1 MTIRWR
7 KAVKLILVG
16 VLLLTVVFVV
26 LVGPWPNYQDNF
38 RESSYFEETL
48 ARLNSLVP
56 EQEPNSERSGFHA
69 GWGVEVITP
78 PVGTP
83 LAGYGDRKGRPSTGV
98 HDDLYVKALAVGDG
112 VDTAIIVGSDLLVVA
127 ENIADRVRELIG
139 QKTAL
144 TGDEILFNASHN
156 HSGPGGYAPGVISG
170 IFNGEYDPA
179 IYELL
184 VERFVAAIR
193 TALDQMGPATF
204 SSGGVEVPDLI
215 RNRERADA
223 PVDSELSY
231 LRVDKSSGERCALV
245 SYSAHPTV
253 LGGDNFKFTGEYP
266 GFMMRALGELL
277 DSEVIY
283 LGGAVGSMTHQAPEA
298 PTRLERSQAMGR
310 ALAERVAGELENSG
324 PPSTDANVEVV
335 GFPME
340 LPPYQLR
347 LTRRLRLSPMMLPM
361 LGIDHDAW
369 IQGVRIGQV
378 VLAGMPADY
387 CGEISVK
394 LKAAAQAKGIDLWV
408 LSFNGDYVGY
418 ISPDEYYNDLEE
430 NGTLGYERG
439 VMSWIGPE
447 QEAYTS
453 HLIELL
459 TDSLF

>member
-1 MTIRWR
+1 M
-7 KAVKLILVG
+7 
-16 VLLLTVVFVV
+16 
-26 LVGPWPNYQDNF
+26 
-38 RESSYFEETL
+38 
-48 ARLNSLVP
+48 
-56 EQEPNSERSGFHA
+56 
-69 GWGVEVITP
+69 
-78 PVGTP
+78 
-83 LAGYGDRKGRPSTGV
+83 
-98 HDDLYVKALAVGDG
+98 
-112 VDTAIIVGSDLLVVA
+112 
-127 ENIADRVRELIG
+127 
-139 QKTAL
+139 
-144 TGDEILFNASHN
+144 
-156 HSGPGGYAPGVISG
+156 
-170 IFNGEYDPA
+170 
-179 IYELL
+179 
-184 VERFVAAIR
+184 
-193 TALDQMGPATF
+193 
-204 SSGGVEVPDLI
+204 
-215 RNRERADA
+215 
-223 PVDSELSY
+223 
-231 LRVDKSSGERCALV
+231 
-245 SYSAHPTV
+245 
-253 LGGDNFKFTGEYP
+253 
-266 GFMMRALGELL
+266 GELL

-324 PPSTDANVEVV
+324 LPSTDANVEVV

-394 LKAAAQAKGIDLWV
+394 LKAAAQAKGIDLWA